1 MSNQYC
7 PLRKTDILLILNICY
22 DCLRKRVYAIRVRY
36 ISITSVFIY
45 LFLQSCDNLYYI
57 LKHFVDI
64 YKFFIHVLSIKV
76 KSILQARVTKTRQLV
91 VRKNV
96 SSLIFYGQTGQKQS
110 SRGVLKNRCY
120 ENMQQIYRGHSCR
133 SVISIKLLCNFIEI
147 TFWYG
152 CSPINFAAYFQNTF
166 SSERLWVAASAWSYK
181 VVLENH
187 KDVLGSRKFQ
197 KDL

>member
-96 SSLIFYGQTGQKQS
+96 SSLIFCGQTGQKQS

-133 SVISIKLLCNFIEI
+133 SVISINLLCNFI
-147 TFWYG
+147 
-152 CSPINFAAYFQNTF
+152 
-166 SSERLWVAASAWSYK
+166 
-181 VVLENH
+181 
-187 KDVLGSRKFQ
+187 
-197 KDL
+197 